1 MQPKD
6 VAGEYWSMVMKDQPM
21 PEALLEVNHQKQF
34 TEDFKPRKN
43 FLYYPSYK
51 RVTDG
56 KKQEKYSLEESKPAS
71 TTDLSDDGQHMKL
84 SDI

>member
-1 MQPKD
+1 
-6 VAGEYWSMVMKDQPM
+6 MKDQPM
-21 PEALLEVNHQKQF
+21 PEALLEVTHQKPL
-34 TEDFKPRKN
+34 TKDFKPQKN
-43 FLYYPSYK
+43 FLHYLSYK
-51 RVTDG
+51 RVRDG